1 MQVSSAGLTAV
12 GAAFLQI
19 FVYVTTVKS
28 LGMMLVAMQDEFG
41 SDTWVLGTIFAV
53 VECVTDL
60 LGKSLSKAYS
70 PRLPRAQLSVYRV
83 CSLCT

>member
-60 LGKSLSKAYS
+60 LGKSLVQC
-70 PRLPRAQLSVYRV
+70 LLS
-83 CSLCT
+83 